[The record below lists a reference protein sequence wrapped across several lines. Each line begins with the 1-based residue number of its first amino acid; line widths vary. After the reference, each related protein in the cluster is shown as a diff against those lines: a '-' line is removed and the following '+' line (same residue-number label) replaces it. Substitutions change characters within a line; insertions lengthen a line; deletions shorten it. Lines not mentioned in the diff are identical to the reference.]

1 MSPRP
6 GPYDGGR
13 NAVILAPSGQ
23 ATVKSFSPG
32 FYEELGREFPDF
44 NAHVLIQRFAFDQP
58 WPTWERHPKG
68 DEYVYLLSGDVDF
81 VLWQDG
87 REVVT
92 RVSEP
97 GTYVIV
103 PRNTWHTAR
112 PRKATAMLF
121 VTPGE
126 GTENVTHPA

>member
-1 MSPRP
+1 MNQSP
-6 GPYDGGR
+6 GPYDSGTD
-13 NAVILAPSGQ
+13 AVILGPSGK
-23 ATVKSFSPG
+23 ATVKRFSPG
-32 FYEELGREFPDF
+32 FYEELGHEFPDF
-44 NAHVLIQRFAFDQP
+44 TAHVLIQRFAFEAP

-87 REVVT
+87 REAVT

-97 GTYVIV
+97 GAFVIV

-112 PRKATAMLF
+112 PHKPTAMLF
-121 VTPGE
+121 VTPGQD
-126 GTENVTHPA
+126 TENAARPG